1 MDQNKTGTELEILKN
16 IEQAFYRNNP
26 NAKKRLTK
34 RSLDWFRKY
43 IPRAYNRV
51 RKPQM
56 VRDRDMWKEK
66 MRFGRMYLFEYDA
79 KHKDSLPLWDA
90 FPLVFPISEYKAKDG
105 MTIII
110 GLNMHY
116 LSPQMRQIAFLA
128 LLKYKTNDRYNQQ
141 TRLKLEWD
149 VLKAMSESK
158 FFKHAIHSYRL
169 DHVRSTFIEIPAQ
182 SWEMVLFLPAARWQ
196 KGTSKQAYKLK

>member
-34 RSLDWFRKY
+34 KSLDWFRKY
-43 IPRAYNRV
+43 IPRSYNRV

-56 VRDRDMWKEK
+56 VRDRDMWKDK
-66 MRFGRMYLFEYDA
+66 IRPGGMYLFEYDA
-79 KHKDSLPLWDA
+79 KHKDKLPIWDA

-105 MTIII
+105 MTIIV

-128 LLKYKTNDRYNQQ
+128 LLKMKTNDRYNKQ

-158 FFKHAIHSYRL
+158 FFKHAIHAYRM
-169 DHVRSTFIEIPAQ
+169 DHVRSTFIEMPPQ
-182 SWEMVLFLPAARWQ
+182 SWEMVLFLPLGRWQ
-196 KGTSKQAYKLK
+196 KGTSKEAYRLK